1 MIRKQPNPQ
10 VLRRLADL
18 ERGRSAVSVITLGEM
33 RRGTS
38 GMAAGRRR
46 DQVERWIYA
55 MERERLGLVLPIT
68 LEVAMLWGSL
78 TASCSR
84 LGRPLAAADGLIA
97 ATALAHDLTLVTRN
111 TRDFEATGVR
121 LLNPWLDSAD

>member
-1 MIRKQPNPQ
+1 M
-10 VLRRLADL
+10 ADL

-55 MERERLGLVLPIT
+55 LERERLGLVLPIT

-97 ATALAHDLTLVTRN
+97 VTALVHDLTLFTRN
-111 TRDFEATGVR
+111 TCAFEATGVR
-121 LLNPWLDSAD
+121 LLNPWPDSAD